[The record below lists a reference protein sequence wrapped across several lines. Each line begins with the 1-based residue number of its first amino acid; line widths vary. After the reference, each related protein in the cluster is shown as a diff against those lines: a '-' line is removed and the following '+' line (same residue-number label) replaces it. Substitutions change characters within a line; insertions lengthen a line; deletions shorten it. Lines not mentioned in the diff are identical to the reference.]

1 MARAL
6 RRVHPRSGALH
17 AARADAAPRLWH
29 RAPVPNVSL
38 PLAPLPASDALTRP
52 LDELAIELTVYC
64 NLRCKMCSVW
74 EIREHGV
81 PFDLAI
87 KLLADARALGAT
99 HFTPCGAESFMRKD
113 FLDIVERAHEL
124 GYRKQDI
131 VTNGTMVTAA
141 HLDRLEGVPSV
152 ELHISIDGPRE
163 LHDELRGEGNFDK
176 AVATARACRERGI
189 AVGLSGVILKE
200 SLPHLRHLV
209 TLAHELGI
217 DEVSFQP
224 FQTEISGPDKEISR
238 FSLLR
243 TPRATIVAQLEE
255 LAEHAEKLGVR
266 IFTESLFGVIPDYL
280 AFGKRPIPP
289 GGCYLP
295 SKFLLV
301 DWRGD
306 VYPCFFMRSESDRM
320 GNVYEHAIPDIWH
333 SIHHKQLQTLA
344 LTERCPGCLAACSDV
359 ESFDDKAPDAD
370 VTYAPPDAVLLD
382 ALEDAS

>member
-1 MARAL
+1 MPTA
-6 RRVHPRSGALH
+6 
-17 AARADAAPRLWH
+17 
-29 RAPVPNVSL
+29 L
-38 PLAPLPASDALTRP
+38 PLAPSDALSRP
-52 LDELAIELTVYC
+52 LDEIAIELTVYC

-81 PFDLAI
+81 PFELAT
-87 KLLADARALGAT
+87 KLLKDARDLGAT

-113 FLDIVERAHEL
+113 FLDIVEHAHDL

-131 VTNGTMVTAA
+131 VTNGTMITDA
-141 HLDRLEGVPSV
+141 HLDRLQRVPSV
-152 ELHISIDGPRE
+152 ELHISIDGPRAI
-163 LHDELRGEGNFDK
+163 HDELRGEGNFDK
-176 AVATARACRERGI
+176 AVATARKCRERGI

-209 TLAHELGI
+209 SLAHELGI
-217 DEVSFQP
+217 EEVSFQP

-243 TPRATIVAQLEE
+243 TPRETIVAQLEE
-255 LAEHAEKLGVR
+255 LAEHAERLGVT

-306 VYPCFFMRSESDRM
+306 VYPCFFMRSEDDRM
-320 GNVYEHAIPDIWH
+320 GNVYEDEVHYLWH
-333 SIHHKQLQTLA
+333 SVHHKQLQTLA

-359 ESFDDKAPDAD
+359 ERFDETGPDAE
-370 VTYAPPDAVLLD
+370 VSYAPPDPVLLD
-382 ALEDAS
+382 ALEASS